1 MDILNNNIFYNGYE
15 GEPEVTFQL
24 VNDNNTSIH
33 LWTGYIDDI
42 MNHQP
47 GTEEDYKFGLSH
59 DWNTMEGPYSNN
71 KSVIDIDDYYKD
83 LERLKDITFEYEE
96 TKKAYELILF
106 FLKYAKDNN
115 QQVEVVVE

>member
-1 MDILNNNIFYNGYE
+1 MDILNNNTFYNGYE

-47 GTEEDYKFGLSH
+47 GTEEDYKYGLSH
-59 DWNTMEGPYSNN
+59 DWNTLEGPYSNN

-83 LERLKDITFEYEE
+83 LERFKYITFEYEE